1 MMARLLL
8 RSHRTG
14 FLVVSV
20 FGMFDVFIN
29 TAAYAQVAGH
39 TEAARQAFA
48 AATAP
53 LATQLSYLL
62 PIPTRLDTVGG
73 YVQWRGYPIIAI
85 AFVIW
90 AVVAGSGLVRGEEER
105 GLTEVYLASGIGRVR
120 WTVLRS
126 LGFAVAAALASVLT
140 ELVGGA
146 GIALAGQAAGQPLSW
161 SALIGEGVM
170 LLGDRPRRLRHHAG
184 ALAAGPDARWR
195 GGSERDRAG
204 RAVLPQLPV
213 AHRRRLARRRAH
225 LALLSVRPDQRPG
238 ARRAVRLGGDD
249 RAGRDRHRQHRPRR
263 ARLFGPRPR
272 CRDRGPPGVGGSRLN
287 RPARRDA
294 ARNPLLR
301 IPILSSL
308 WEQRWSLLGWM
319 VGSFLLMALIG
330 DIAKSGASLIEQTPS
345 LKVWLQ
351 PGVAPFTALV
361 AATWGSLVGLVV
373 AGYAIVETARW
384 AGQDGSGRLE
394 LTLAEPISR
403 SRVVLRRAVEL
414 ALGALLIAV
423 AASDCWPPPPAARDD
438 RRPGVDGDLPAP
450 ARGHGLWSDWRRDL
464 RLAAEVAIGLVSA
477 LAVVAFFIEFLGPL
491 FKWPSWVLNLSVFRL
506 SGTPLTTPIF
516 WNGFW
521 ALVAIT
527 VVGFGVA
534 VLAMQRREVG
544 S

>member
-1 MMARLLL
+1 MMVRLLL

-126 LGFAVAAALASVLT
+126 LGFAVAAAVASVLT

-146 GIALAGQAAGQPLSW
+146 GIALAGQAAGQALSW
-161 SALIGEGVM
+161 SALIGEGVV
-170 LLGDRPRRLRHHAG
+170 LWAIGLAAFGITLVLSQLVQTRGVAHISPFFLFDRTNVLVPGGRFDWGATIVLVAIGVAG
-184 ALAAGPDARWR
+184 IGLAALAF
-195 GGSERDRAG
+195 SVRDLGAAIVG
-204 RAVLPQLPV
+204 RA
-213 AHRRRLARRRAH
+213 
-225 LALLSVRPDQRPG
+225 
-238 ARRAVRLGGDD
+238 
-249 RAGRDRHRQHRPRR
+249 
-263 ARLFGPRPR
+263 
-272 CRDRGPPGVGGSRLN
+272 GGSRLD

-361 AATWGSLVGLVV
+361 AATWGSLVGLVG

-403 SRVVLRRAVEL
+403 SRVVLQRAVEL

-423 AASDCWPPPPAARDD
+423 A
-438 RRPGVDGDLPAP
+438 GTV
-450 ARGHGLWSDWRRDL
+450 GL
-464 RLAAEVAIGLVSA
+464 LAAAAGQHATIDGPVWTATFLLLPVATAFGAIGGAISAWLPRFAIGLVSA

-506 SGTPLTTPIF
+506 YGTPLTTPIF